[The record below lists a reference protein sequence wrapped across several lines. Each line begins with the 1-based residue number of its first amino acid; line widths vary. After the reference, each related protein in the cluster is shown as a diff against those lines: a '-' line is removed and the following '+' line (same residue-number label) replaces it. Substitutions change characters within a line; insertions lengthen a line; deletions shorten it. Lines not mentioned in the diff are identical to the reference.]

1 MKLSEVLINYRTR
14 MGISQRKL
22 SRQCGLSNSY
32 ISFIEN
38 EMNPKTGKPIKPTMD
53 QYKNLATGMGMTVQ
67 QLWDILDDD
76 SPVHFSETGTIYD
89 YLSEEEHK
97 LIDAFRAADDRARE
111 DAVKM
116 LLDHPRKKEK
126 SSAI

>member
-14 MGISQRKL
+14 MGISQRQL

-76 SPVHFSETGTIYD
+76 SPVHFSETGTTYD

-97 LIDAFRAADDRARE
+97 LIDAFRAADNRARE